1 MLAYGQW
8 MGHDVVTRGELV
20 LLPRLPLGNHAT
32 PTPAMT
38 DQQSAP
44 SNSYPELQEPEEWEM
59 VWLYESEYAA
69 YYQEVLKDTF

>member
-1 MLAYGQW
+1 
-8 MGHDVVTRGELV
+8 
-20 LLPRLPLGNHAT
+20 
-32 PTPAMT
+32 MT